1 MPAQLVT
8 AARRWWHRTAPVPA
22 ESRAA
27 LDRRWSELPESARTP
42 SQVLGRQAVGC
53 EGTHGVFPR
62 CNLTCTPCYH
72 SADANKVRV
81 DAEHTLTQVR
91 AQMEFLRTVRGPR
104 AHAQLIGGEVS
115 LLDPQTH
122 AAVLEVMREHGR
134 EPMSFT
140 HGDFDEDY
148 LLRLA
153 LDADGR
159 PRFGRLSFA
168 AHFDSLMRGRR
179 GLPRPRSEAEVQ
191 EHRERFSAM
200 FDRLGRRG
208 VRSYLAHNMTV
219 TPANVDQVADVVRNS
234 LARTGFSMYSFQPA
248 AYVGDERRWR
258 EDLRSLSPDDVWAQ
272 VEAGVGCR
280 LPHRAVQFGD
290 PRCNRTSFGWMV
302 GPRFVP
308 VLVDDDPADLHARD
322 VFLSRLGGIQLGGLP
337 RAVVAARLLRAVAA
351 NLAAAGVA
359 LGWARRAVRR
369 SGGLR
374 AVAAALVRG
383 RVRPMTFV
391 MHVFMDA
398 EVVEP
403 AWQLMLR
410 DEVSDDPAVRAAQ
423 ERLGACAY
431 AMAHPELGRTVPA
444 CVQHSVLDP
453 EANARLRRLLPLEVA
468 PRSSG
473 EDRPRGDLD
482 WLPSG

>member
-1 MPAQLVT
+1 MPGPVAPLERTVEVV
-8 AARRWWHRTAPVPA
+8 RRWWCRTAPVPA

-27 LDRRWSELPESARTP
+27 LDRRWDELPASARTP
-42 SQVLGRQAVGC
+42 AQVLGRQAVGC

-91 AQMEFLRTVRGPR
+91 AQMAYLRSVRGPR

-122 AAVLEVMREHGR
+122 AAALQVMREHGR

-140 HGDFDEDY
+140 HGDFDEEY

-153 LDADGR
+153 LDDDGR
-159 PRFGRLSFA
+159 PRFRRLSFA

-191 EHRERFSAM
+191 EHRERFAAM
-200 FDRLGRRG
+200 FDRLRRRHG

-219 TPANVDQVADVVRNS
+219 TPANVDQVADVVRDC

-258 EDLRSLSPDDVWAQ
+258 EDLRSLTPDEVWAQ
-272 VEAGVGCR
+272 VEDGAGCR
-280 LPHRAVQFGD
+280 AAAPCRRVRRPALQPHLVR
-290 PRCNRTSFGWMV
+290 
-302 GPRFVP
+302 
-308 VLVDDDPADLHARD
+308 VDDRTPVRAGARRRRPGRPARPRRLPGPARRDPARWAPRD
-322 VFLSRLGGIQLGGLP
+322 GGRRPPAACRGSRTCRRRGRGRRGRGG
-337 RAVVAARLLRAVAA
+337 R
-351 NLAAAGVA
+351 
-359 LGWARRAVRR
+359 VRR

-374 AVAAALVRG
+374 TVAGALVRG

-403 AWQLMLR
+403 AWRLMLR
-410 DEVSDDPAVRAAQ
+410 DEVSDDPEVRAAQ

-453 EANARLRRLLPLEVA
+453 EANARLRRLLPLEVV
-468 PRSSG
+468 PRSS
-473 EDRPRGDLD
+473 
-482 WLPSG
+482 